1 MSVQKKRI
9 PAILIAVLILLIGIA
24 GAAVLNQNYLIVRRY
39 KPENVKTVWNQADI
53 GFGMHLSWCSEIRG
67 MLDAASAGN
76 HTQAMSMYS
85 DYEYQLKRFRNDSS
99 QMIRYAM
106 NVSAL
111 LSTQNGVFEWSKS
124 AFQPRNYETLIT
136 YAAYSAEEYEPYCR
150 ILASLVTDQAAY
162 EAYGA
167 EYIALVNAAV
177 DADVQVATSL
187 YQLVYREFFGYRD
200 IRKDEKTDLKAFESL
215 SEKDQEDLLHLSLS
229 DLWHQYFIRL
239 EALWKAENQLAAY
252 CEQMEF

>member
-1 MSVQKKRI
+1 MSVKKRVSWVV
-9 PAILIAVLILLIGIA
+9 IAVFALLIGIA
-24 GAAVLNQNYLIVRRY
+24 GGAVLNQNYLIVRRY

-53 GFGMHLSWCSEIRG
+53 GFGTHLSQCAEIRSL
-67 MLDAASAGN
+67 LDAASAEN
-76 HTQAMSMYS
+76 LAQAMSMYL
-85 DYEYQLKRFRNDSS
+85 DYEYQLERFRKESS
-99 QMIRYAM
+99 QTMSYAM
-106 NVSAL
+106 HVSAL
-111 LSTQNGVFEWSKS
+111 LGARNGVFEWSKS
-124 AFQPRNYETLIT
+124 AFQPRNYEALIT
-136 YAAYSAEEYEPYCR
+136 YAEYSAEEYEPYCR

-162 EAYGA
+162 EAYGV

-215 SEKDQEDLLHLSLS
+215 SEKDQEDLLHLSLG
-229 DLWHQYFIRL
+229 DLWYQYFTRL

-252 CEQMEF
+252 CEQMEL

>member
-1 MSVQKKRI
+1 MSVKKRV
-9 PAILIAVLILLIGIA
+9 PWVVIAVLALLIGIA
-24 GAAVLNQNYLIVRRY
+24 GGAVLNQNYLIVRRY

-53 GFGMHLSWCSEIRG
+53 GFGKHLSQCAEIRSL
-67 MLDAASAGN
+67 LDAASAGN
-76 HTQAMSMYS
+76 LAQAMSMYL
-85 DYEYQLKRFRNDSS
+85 DYEYQLEQFRNESS
-99 QMIRYAM
+99 QTMSYAM
-106 NVSAL
+106 HVSAL
-111 LSTQNGVFEWSKS
+111 LGARNGVFEWSKS
-124 AFQPRNYETLIT
+124 AFQPRNYEALIT

-200 IRKDEKTDLKAFESL
+200 IWKDEKTDLKAFGSL